1 MSCFTTYISGV
12 YITESVHF
20 SLRGSLAVFQSL
32 FLSIGML
39 IVLGIGYCVGSWR
52 TLAWVCMVP
61 GIVCVTLMAFL
72 HDTPYWLM
80 DKNRKDAAM

>member
-1 MSCFTTYISGV
+1 
-12 YITESVHF
+12 
-20 SLRGSLAVFQSL
+20 
-32 FLSIGML
+32 ML

-80 DKNRKDAAM
+80 DKDRKDAAMYYSDFLKHFFVVFCVSKTFLLIFQH